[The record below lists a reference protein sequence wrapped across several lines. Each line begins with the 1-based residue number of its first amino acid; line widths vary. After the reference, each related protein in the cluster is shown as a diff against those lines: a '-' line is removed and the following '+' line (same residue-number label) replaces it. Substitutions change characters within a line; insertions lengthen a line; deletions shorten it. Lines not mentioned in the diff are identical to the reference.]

1 MSNALKTD
9 DLKTLSE
16 IKEILL
22 RHKTELKEKFKIKSL
37 GIFGSYARGEQQKNS
52 DVDLLVEF
60 LPEAK
65 ISLLDFVSIERYLSE
80 MLDVKVDLVEE
91 SSLKPEIGKRI
102 LKEVDYL

>member
-1 MSNALKTD
+1 LWS
-9 DLKTLSE
+9 SS
-16 IKEILL
+16 
-22 RHKTELKEKFKIKSL
+22 R
-37 GIFGSYARGEQQKNS
+37 GAR
-52 DVDLLVEF
+52 
-60 LPEAK
+60 

>member
-60 LPEAK
+60 LPG
-65 ISLLDFVSIERYLSE
+65 
-80 MLDVKVDLVEE
+80 
-91 SSLKPEIGKRI
+91 GKNQPSR
-102 LKEVDYL
+102 LCFH